1 MSRLKCKIAK
11 ELISPINQM
20 AIPVASTVP
29 QFTDFLYVEL
39 RVIRHP
45 TIKTKQEASEIVV

>member
-1 MSRLKCKIAK
+1 MKCKIAK